1 LSEGSV
7 TMRHAALQLFAL
19 GTSRAFG
26 ASVASQLGVA
36 LAPHEERE
44 FEDGEHKARPLASV
58 RDADAYVFQSLHGV
72 SGESAN
78 DKLVRLAFFGQC
90 LKDAGAARVTA
101 VAPYLCYSRKD
112 RRTQPRDP
120 VTTRYVAQVLEACGI
135 DRVVTLDVHNLA
147 AFQNAFRCETVHLEA
162 RPLFAK
168 HFVERIGRE
177 DIVVVSPDAGGVK
190 RVERFRA
197 SLSAALGRPLANA
210 FVEKYREKGI
220 VSGEAVVGDVRGK
233 VAIILD
239 DLVSTGGTL
248 LRAAKACRA
257 LGATAV
263 HAAATHGVFSAS
275 AAAMIA
281 DSVLDSVVV
290 TNSVSPLPLEPSAFG
305 GTLAVLDVAPL
316 VAEAIRRLHEGGSVG
331 ELIGD

>member
-1 LSEGSV
+1 MASDDL
-7 TMRHAALQLFAL
+7 RLFAL
-19 GTSRAFG
+19 NASRNLG
-26 ASVASQLGVA
+26 ELVASRLGVA

-58 RDADAYVFQSLHGV
+58 RDADAYIVHSLHGAPRQ
-72 SGESAN
+72 SAN
-78 DKLVRLAFFGQC
+78 DKLVRLAFFAAC

-120 VTTRYVAQVLEACGI
+120 VTTRYVAQVLEACGV

-162 RPLFAK
+162 RPLFVQ
-168 HFVERIGRE
+168 HFAAHVGKEE
-177 DIVVVSPDAGGVK
+177 IVIVSPDAGGVK
-190 RVERFRA
+190 RAERFRT
-197 SLSAALGRPLANA
+197 SLAAALGRPLANA
-210 FVEKYREKGI
+210 FVEKYRAKGV

-233 VAIILD
+233 AAIILD

-257 LGATAV
+257 LGAKAV
-263 HAAATHGVFSAS
+263 YAPATHGVFSAN
-275 AAAMIA
+275 AADVIA
-281 DSVLDSVVV
+281 DAALDEIVV
-290 TNSVSPLPLEPSAFG
+290 TNSVTPLPLDASTLG
-305 GTLAVLDVAPL
+305 GKLVVLDVAPL
-316 VAEAIRRLHEGGSVG
+316 LGEAIRRLYEGGSIV
-331 ELIGD
+331 ELIGE

>member
-1 LSEGSV
+1 MSCE
-7 TMRHAALQLFAL
+7 ALQIFAL
-19 GTSRAFG
+19 HASRELG
-26 ASVASQLGVA
+26 ERVASHLGIA

-58 RDADAYVFQSLHGV
+58 RDADAYVLHSLHGAP
-72 SGESAN
+72 GASAN
-78 DKLVRLAFFGQC
+78 DKLLRLAFFAAC

-120 VTTRYVAQVLEACGI
+120 VTTRYVAQVLEACGV

-162 RPLFAK
+162 RPLFVK
-168 HFVERIGRE
+168 RFIERVGRE

-197 SLSAALGRPLANA
+197 GLAAALGRPLANA
-210 FVEKYREKGI
+210 FVEKYRAKGV

-239 DLVSTGGTL
+239 DLISTGGTI

-257 LGATAV
+257 LGASAV
-263 HAAATHGVFSAS
+263 HAAATHGVFSAN
-275 AAAMIA
+275 AAAMILDA
-281 DSVLDSVVV
+281 ALDSVVV
-290 TNSVSPLPLEPSAFG
+290 TNSVTPLPLDPGA
-305 GTLAVLDVAPL
+305 LAGRLVVLDVAPL
-316 VAEAIRRLHEGGSVG
+316 LGEAIRRLHEGGSVG